1 MTDLPRRMIVTYP
14 NPEQTDR
21 AGSAQSKIEWV
32 CPEVIRLDVK
42 AAEANDVNGSDGT
55 FTS

>member
-1 MTDLPRRMIVTYP
+1 VNYAQQ
-14 NPEQTDR
+14 EQADGK
-21 AGSAQSKIEWV
+21 ASAPSKAEWT
-32 CPEVIRLDVK
+32 CPELIRLDLA